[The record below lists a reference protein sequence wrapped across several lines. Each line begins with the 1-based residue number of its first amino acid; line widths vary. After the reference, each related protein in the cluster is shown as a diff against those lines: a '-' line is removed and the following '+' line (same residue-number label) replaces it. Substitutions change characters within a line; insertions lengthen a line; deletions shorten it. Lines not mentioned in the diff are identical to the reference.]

1 MLRLLA
7 STIPESYTGVP
18 FMDQTVQTLTLG
30 KIASLAPVVQTMDS
44 AVQRINHYPVD
55 SAIQRLNNW
64 SLEFIIHILSRITGV
79 SHGPGIQ
86 NGHPT
91 RI

>member
-1 MLRLLA
+1 MQTSLQRVKIPGFDLLLRLFA

-18 FMDQTVQTLTLG
+18 FLDQTVQTLTLG
-30 KIASLAPVVQTMDS
+30 T
-44 AVQRINHYPVD
+44 
-55 SAIQRLNNW
+55 
-64 SLEFIIHILSRITGV
+64 LEFIIHILSGITGA